1 MEAPFDGLLRN
12 LILKFF
18 TSNHKHIVNL
28 WNTEFE
34 AVMFRCTLTNG
45 SKKKEKRKRDF
56 PLDPIFLIGWG
67 GLTVD
72 SSKVLGTRLLTHTC
86 PESGVVY
93 ELLWVDLMRTVSNN
107 WLKIISLNVQTV
119 FFNRV
124 GHRCAEGRWE
134 FVGKNFVGWVEQTTV
149 LSRELTKGLMCLL

>member
-1 MEAPFDGLLRN
+1 MEHWSSHVSL
-12 LILKFF
+12 
-18 TSNHKHIVNL
+18 HVN
-28 WNTEFE
+28 E
-34 AVMFRCTLTNG
+34 RKQ
-45 SKKKEKRKRDF
+45 KKKRDF
-56 PLDPIFLIGWG
+56 PLDPIFLIGWC

-107 WLKIISLNVQTV
+107 WLKIISLNVQSV

-124 GHRCAEGRWE
+124 GIGVPKVSENLSVRILWAELNR
-134 FVGKNFVGWVEQTTV
+134 
-149 LSRELTKGLMCLL
+149 LMCWVGNWPRDWCVCYNFFFVYFVIIIGVKRLSPVAKACQK